1 MASRRAL
8 VSSALRASSA
18 IRPARPVFALACR
31 AAAAQRI
38 QPLVPRAFV
47 APRTSRWYSTE
58 DTVPGS
64 KIWEFAE
71 IKKQVEEGKGGKVV
85 IVDVREPRELFQ
97 TGKIPGAI
105 NIPITSAVQSFHIPE
120 EDFEEMYGF
129 ERPPKDAELL
139 FYCKA
144 GVRARAAAGLAKHAG
159 WENVGEYPGSWLDW
173 EAQSGPVE
181 KVESKED
188 GYSGNS
194 Q

>member
-31 AAAAQRI
+31 AASVQRI
-38 QPLVPRAFV
+38 QPLVPRASV
-47 APRTSRWYSTE
+47 AARWFSTE

-71 IKKQVEEGKGGKVV
+71 IKKQVEEGKEGKVV
-85 IVDVREPRELFQ
+85 IVDVREPRELFH

-105 NIPITSAVQSFHIPE
+105 NIPITSAIQSFHISE
-120 EDFEEMYGF
+120 EDFEDVYGF

-173 EAQSGPVE
+173 EAQNGPVE
-181 KVESKED
+181 KVENKED
-188 GYSGNS
+188 GYSAKS